1 MKHIESDLQSACVR
15 WFRYQYPKYAKILF
29 SVPNGGHRNKLTAIN
44 MKREGQVAGV
54 SDLILLVTNGK
65 HSSMCIEIKVDKGKQ
80 TDLQKEFQQ
89 VAEQYGN
96 KYVICRSFDE
106 FKTEIET
113 YLNA

>member
-1 MKHIESDLQSACVR
+1 LS
-15 WFRYQYPKYAKILF
+15 
-29 SVPNGGHRNKLTAIN
+29 
-44 MKREGQVAGV
+44 
-54 SDLILLVTNGK
+54 NGK
-65 HSSMCIEIKVDKGKQ
+65 HSSLCIEMKAEKGKQ

-96 KYVICRSFDE
+96 KYIICRSFDE